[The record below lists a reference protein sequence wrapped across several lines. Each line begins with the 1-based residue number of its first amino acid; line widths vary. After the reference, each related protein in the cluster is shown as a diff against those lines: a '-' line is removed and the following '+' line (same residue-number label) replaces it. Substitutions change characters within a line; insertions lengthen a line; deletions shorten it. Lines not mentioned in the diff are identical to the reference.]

1 MGLGG
6 RIGTERRGELGG
18 LRWVEVTR
26 RVFRVEGSESVF
38 VIPAWDRAPGS
49 AKPSGRLKAG
59 RCCRPSPGQVA
70 SGHERGQRRDVVISR
85 ESEALKENED
95 LRFRFA
101 VCTRSDAAV
110 VRDLGR
116 GVEGEERMA
125 AAELAHEELE
135 RAEGDVGEYA
145 AGS

>member
-1 MGLGG
+1 M
-6 RIGTERRGELGG
+6 I
-18 LRWVEVTR
+18 
-26 RVFRVEGSESVF
+26 
-38 VIPAWDRAPGS
+38 
-49 AKPSGRLKAG
+49 
-59 RCCRPSPGQVA
+59 
-70 SGHERGQRRDVVISR
+70 ISR
-85 ESEALKENED
+85 ESEALKGNED